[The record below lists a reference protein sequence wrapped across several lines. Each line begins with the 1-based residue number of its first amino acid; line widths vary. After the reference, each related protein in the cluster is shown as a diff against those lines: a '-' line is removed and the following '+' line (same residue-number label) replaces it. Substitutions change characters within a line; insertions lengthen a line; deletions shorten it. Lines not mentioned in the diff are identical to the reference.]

1 MFFFKNFFPAL
12 FLLLL
17 AVGCS
22 EVPLESSSLVTA
34 PPRAEQEVIEA
45 RADTLAKLLAECSVR
60 GVLIEPAHLTAGY
73 VRNPADLVEN
83 AAQLGFN
90 RLLLKLPSTEL
101 LETDWFPRLAAAAR
115 ARGMVLELVLR
126 QQDYVYRYRGNS
138 MIRPFISGGPTLE
151 DAAREILDYNRSHR
165 PEERIAAISISV
177 EPELFTSANQNRPKD
192 LLFAWSGQTFG
203 PGLDNDRIME
213 YTLDRVAVAARLL
226 RGKVELSIGIGDFY
240 QELVEQGKLTR
251 GGISDFLAV
260 APRLVIRN
268 SGNKPSEAVEAV
280 TKELAVVKSP
290 GAVLISVG
298 IAEHT
303 AVESGALRRRDWNDF
318 LRALTYAVGQWRL
331 SPSFGGVVIGP
342 LHLVETLQ
350 KEE

>member
-1 MFFFKNFFPAL
+1 M
-12 FLLLL
+12 LLL

-213 YTLDRVAVAARLL
+213 YTLDRVAVAAAFCAEKLNSRS
-226 RGKVELSIGIGDFY
+226 GSAISI
-240 QELVEQGKLTR
+240 R
-251 GGISDFLAV
+251 SW
-260 APRLVIRN
+260 
-268 SGNKPSEAVEAV
+268 SS
-280 TKELAVVKSP
+280 
-290 GAVLISVG
+290 
-298 IAEHT
+298 
-303 AVESGALRRRDWNDF
+303 
-318 LRALTYAVGQWRL
+318 RAN
-331 SPSFGGVVIGP
+331 
-342 LHLVETLQ
+342 
-350 KEE
+350 